1 MATVDIFTDP
11 PAEQLYDELL
21 FRLWALHQLADFPV
35 ADIAQP
41 ETTRRLAAMA
51 ATAVNTLRSD
61 GDPAPSQRCL
71 AQQGTSRS
79 LRRLVA
85 NTPRRVAEPLRNTAI
100 GHPSTHDSRGRV
112 DQFGASPDW
121 SPMTTPIATAT

>member
-41 ETTRRLAAMA
+41 ETTRHLAAMA
-51 ATAVNTLRSD
+51 ATAVNTLRTD
-61 GDPAPSQRCL
+61 GDPAPITAVLWPNKTPPAHADAWWRTPL
-71 AQQGTSRS
+71 GELLNHYET
-79 LRRLVA
+79 RR
-85 NTPRRVAEPLRNTAI
+85 
-100 GHPSTHDSRGRV
+100 
-112 DQFGASPDW
+112 
-121 SPMTTPIATAT
+121 

>member
-51 ATAVNTLRSD
+51 ATAVNALRTD
-61 GDPAPSQRCL
+61 GDPAPITAVLWPNRAPPARSDAWWRTPLGELL
-71 AQQGTSRS
+71 AHYET
-79 LRRLVA
+79 RR
-85 NTPRRVAEPLRNTAI
+85 
-100 GHPSTHDSRGRV
+100 
-112 DQFGASPDW
+112 
-121 SPMTTPIATAT
+121 